1 MLQWFA
7 ENAGTIIVS
16 LALAGLVAAIIKKL
30 AEDHRRGKS
39 SCGCRCGSCPM
50 ASACHRRRS

>member
-16 LALAGLVAAIIKKL
+16 LLLAVLVAAIIKKL
-30 AEDHRRGKS
+30 ADDHRQGKT
-39 SCGCRCGSCPM
+39 SCGSRCGSCPM
-50 ASACHRRRS
+50 ASACRRRRS